1 MYFLH
6 VWDHF
11 GSFWKIFEFYVY
23 KLVLDLEEIDIHDI
37 FQSCGFSVRSIV
49 LGISGFCSTWRGV
62 FVERIKEK
70 FRGLQARKQKGFSSF
85 FFFFL

>member
-1 MYFLH
+1 MFGIILEVFGKILIFTFTNFL
-6 VWDHF
+6 
-11 GSFWKIFEFYVY
+11 Y
-23 KLVLDLEEIDIHDI
+23 LEEIDIHDI

-62 FVERIKEK
+62 FIERIKEK

-85 FFFFL
+85 FFFL